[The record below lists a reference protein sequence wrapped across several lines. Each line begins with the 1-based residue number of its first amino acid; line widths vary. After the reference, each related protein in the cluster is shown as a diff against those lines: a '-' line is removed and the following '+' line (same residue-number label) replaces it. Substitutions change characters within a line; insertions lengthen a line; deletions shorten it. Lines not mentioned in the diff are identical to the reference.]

1 MTNISDL
8 NIFRNIRKGDEDAFT
23 LLFDTY
29 YVPLCFFA
37 NKFLGD
43 MDLSR
48 SQVQQVFVDLWEKR
62 EKIDIAWSVKSYM
75 YHAVRNRSIDFI
87 RKNKYKVQ
95 LIEDVQDPLQTPFRD
110 LVEEAELNAR
120 INDYINQLPGKCREI
135 FILCR
140 FEGLK
145 YSEIA
150 KKLNISVKTVEMQMG
165 IALKKLRENINGYQM
180 INLMT
185 YILTKKK

>member
-95 LIEDVQDPLQTPFRD
+95 LIEDVQDPLQLLF
-110 LVEEAELNAR
+110 V
-120 INDYINQLPGKCREI
+120 IW
-135 FILCR
+135 
-140 FEGLK
+140 LK
-145 YSEIA
+145 RP
-150 KKLNISVKTVEMQMG
+150 N
-165 IALKKLRENINGYQM
+165 
-180 INLMT
+180 
-185 YILTKKK
+185 